1 MYQEK
6 DDDVLVANMVR
17 TKDDVLVATMVR
29 TTNDQEIFPNNLTGK
44 LDFILTN
51 FDF

>member
-6 DDDVLVANMVR
+6 DDDVLEI
-17 TKDDVLVATMVR
+17 DDDYDCDVLVATMVR